1 MLIGK
6 LDSYLDRWSAC
17 KEYKD
22 RLHFEPIDTIFQELF
37 TLDNRSGL
45 LTQSIFPSYKSNIE
59 DNLLSWEQVLPSLD
73 KENYDTLSG
82 DLDKIMAPVL
92 GQLFKL
98 YREANMTINIYDFY
112 IAFRETLPKEEIL
125 NFIRKDPS
133 NTKLLEL
140 AETPD
145 AFDKVA
151 LILFMQAI
159 FAFENMGLIK
169 FQSTKSYDL
178 VEKCVWRGI

>member
-1 MLIGK
+1 M
-6 LDSYLDRWSAC
+6 
-17 KEYKD
+17 
-22 RLHFEPIDTIFQELF
+22 
-37 TLDNRSGL
+37 DNRSGL